1 MSYSTCREHFTPQ
14 QIGRMKCFLHNNR
27 QLNAISGGVEGVASK
42 FESKESGNNS
52 GVNGKDN
59 NNRNIKINPLV
70 FLIRG
75 VGVVFGLALVS
86 FYKTTVPGKI
96 KIIVQQQ
103 LGKISVS
110 LSKFAT
116 Q

>member
-1 MSYSTCREHFTPQ
+1 
-14 QIGRMKCFLHNNR
+14 MKCFLHNNR

-70 FLIRG
+70 FLIGG
-75 VGVVFGLALVS
+75 VGVVFGLAL
-86 FYKTTVPGKI
+86 TAI
-96 KIIVQQQ
+96 
-103 LGKISVS
+103 
-110 LSKFAT
+110 
-116 Q
+116 